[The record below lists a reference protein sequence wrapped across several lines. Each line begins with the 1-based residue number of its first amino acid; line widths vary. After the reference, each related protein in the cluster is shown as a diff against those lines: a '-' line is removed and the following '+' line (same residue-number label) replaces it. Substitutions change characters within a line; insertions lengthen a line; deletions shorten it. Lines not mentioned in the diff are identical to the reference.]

1 MPINLFALCYGIY
14 IAIFLPWPS
23 VVPVTAATM
32 NYGGPVMGAVIIF
45 ALLDWVIGGRKRFQ
59 VPVDVR
65 ARTIDEDSLAS

>member
-1 MPINLFALCYGIY
+1 
-14 IAIFLPWPS
+14 
-23 VVPVTAATM
+23 M

-65 ARTIDEDSLAS
+65 ARTIDVDSLASLICIHVHTGEKGEGELVVDYY

>member
-1 MPINLFALCYGIY
+1 
-14 IAIFLPWPS
+14 
-23 VVPVTAATM
+23 M

-65 ARTIDEDSLAS
+65 ARTMDEDSLAS